1 MAIMK
6 VGGMWMF
13 MSNRIMSVNVRMR
26 FHDRTL
32 MRVPVVII
40 VNVQLVVLDRLV
52 GCERSCV
59 VPERGGRYRLR

>member
-1 MAIMK
+1 
-6 VGGMWMF
+6 MF

-52 GCERSCV
+52 GCERGCV
-59 VPERGGRYRLR
+59 VPEREGRYRLR